1 MKTTFQP
8 SGKLPVN
15 EFILQV
21 CQKNDLKQAYLIIR
35 AKVPVTWE
43 QVKNAFKIIN
53 NQL

>member
-1 MKTTFQP
+1 MKTKTIP

-35 AKVPVTWE
+35 AKVPVSFK
-43 QVKNAFKIIN
+43 QIKKAFKMIN
-53 NQL
+53 NN